1 MARCNEQQGQGP
13 RLDPAHRA
21 PRGLLPP
28 GAPDDGQGDRD
39 RAARCAHRP
48 SPATIDA
55 ALRLLRWPLSPAAR
69 AAQFQHGRDRRHRR
83 FQGPPPPQ
91 PSPPS
96 PPPLLSPSLPPSP
109 TLPSVGT
116 RGRVSKAPFGPK
128 IQNLGTFLEISHVV
142 QIAVALHGCP
152 VANCC
157 LVLTRAICVTGVR
170 HSSCLCSC
178 WCLSRGGT
186 HTVCR

>member
-28 GAPDDGQGDRD
+28 GADDGQGDRD

-55 ALRLLRWPLSPAAR
+55 ALVRLLRWPLSPAAR

-157 LVLTRAICVTGVR
+157 LVLTSNMCHGCQAQFVFVFVLVFVTGWHAYSV
-170 HSSCLCSC
+170 
-178 WCLSRGGT
+178 
-186 HTVCR
+186 